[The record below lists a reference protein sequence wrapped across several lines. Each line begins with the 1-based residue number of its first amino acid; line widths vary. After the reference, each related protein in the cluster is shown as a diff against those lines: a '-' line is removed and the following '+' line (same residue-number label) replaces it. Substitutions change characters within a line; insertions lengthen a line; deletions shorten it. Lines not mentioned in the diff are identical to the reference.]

1 MLFGNGMTSFH
12 ILLIIGAALAVV
24 ASAAALIV
32 DGLRISRETRA
43 MSRETDIDVP
53 AAPISAARLSFGVS
67 RPIGM
72 RRTIV
77 QPVAALEEAPVQAQP
92 ETSVPEPVVPE
103 SAAQTP
109 ATRPQALSKA
119 LVLDDLSEDVPVEAP
134 ETLHTPL
141 EPFPEHP
148 DAGPSEGEA

>member
-1 MLFGNGMTSFH
+1 MTSFH

-43 MSRETDIDVP
+43 MSREVDADVP
-53 AAPISAARLSFGVS
+53 VAPISAARLSFGVS

-72 RRTIV
+72 RRQTIV
-77 QPVAALEEAPVQAQP
+77 QPVAESVAVPVQAQP
-92 ETSVPEPVVPE
+92 ETPVPEPVVAESVAPE

-119 LVLDDLSEDVPVEAP
+119 LVLDDLSEDAPTEVP

-148 DAGPSEGEA
+148 DAEPSEGEA

>member
-1 MLFGNGMTSFH
+1 MTSFH

-43 MSRETDIDVP
+43 MSREADIDVP

-77 QPVAALEEAPVQAQP
+77 QPVAESVAVPVQAQP
-92 ETSVPEPVVPE
+92 ETPVTEKAPEVAPE
-103 SAAQTP
+103 SAVQAP

-148 DAGPSEGEA
+148 DAEPSEG